1 MSAGAAAGQG
11 PEPDAPLIA
20 FEQVVRLHG
29 TGAAEV
35 AALDRVDLSIEPS
48 EFVAI
53 MGPSGSGKSTC
64 LNIIGCLDLPSQGR
78 YRFNGVDVGS
88 LDGIGRAR
96 LRRAHIGFIFQGF
109 RLLKRT
115 SALENVELPLLYRGI
130 DRQARRAAAS
140 AALAAVGLEDR
151 QSHLPEELSGGQQQR
166 VAIARAIVAKPS
178 LVIADEPTGALDSAA
193 GEQIVDLLRR
203 LNQTAGTTIV
213 MVTHDPAVA
222 GQARRII
229 RFRDGRI
236 APRAAGPDCDD
247 AH

>member
-1 MSAGAAAGQG
+1 MSARAAAGPA

-20 FEQVVRLHG
+20 FEQVVRRHG
-29 TGAAEV
+29 AGAAAV

-64 LNIIGCLDLPSQGR
+64 LNIIGCLDLPSEGR

-88 LDGIGRAR
+88 LDAVDRAR

-130 DRQARRAAAS
+130 DRHARREAAS

-151 QSHLPEELSGGQQQR
+151 QMHRPEELSGGQQQR

-213 MVTHDPAVA
+213 MVTHDPVVA

-236 APRAAGPDCDD
+236 APRAVGPDCDD
-247 AH
+247 AR